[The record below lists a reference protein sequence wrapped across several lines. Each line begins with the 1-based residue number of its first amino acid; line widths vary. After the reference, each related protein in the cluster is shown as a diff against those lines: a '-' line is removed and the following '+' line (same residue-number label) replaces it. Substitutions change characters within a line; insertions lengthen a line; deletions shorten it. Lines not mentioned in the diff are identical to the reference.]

1 MRQLSVCTLALC
13 LGFASITHAS
23 SVTKLTVKGNTVG
36 GGLSTVEDT
45 CFNGFFN
52 VQASDS
58 VTKDGT
64 STTATKEL
72 MFYFF
77 GSDSC
82 QSLSYSSFVS
92 IPLTVAIAN
101 KSTVTFPFNFLV
113 DVTPFDGDVPTA
125 QKRLVGSV
133 TITATGDF
141 QKSRQTDITQNETTR
156 QVVRTK
162 GTTRDASI
170 KVTAKLDNAAL
181 NFVTDG
187 GSADIGTTK
196 NGTIEIIRY

>member
-1 MRQLSVCTLALC
+1 MRKLSVCTLALC

-23 SVTKLTVKGNTVG
+23 SVTKFQVKGNTAG
-36 GGLSTVEDT
+36 GGLSTVEDS

-64 STTATKEL
+64 TTAETKEL
-72 MFYFF
+72 MFFFF
-77 GSDSC
+77 GSDNC
-82 QSLSYSSFVS
+82 QFLSYSSFVS
-92 IPLTVAIAN
+92 IPLTVSIAN
-101 KSTVTFPFNFLV
+101 KSTLTFPFDFLV
-113 DVTPFDGDVPTA
+113 DVTPFDAEMPTA

-170 KVTAKLDNAAL
+170 KVTATLDNAAL
-181 NFVTDG
+181 NFASDG

-196 NGTIEIIRY
+196 NGTVEIIRY